1 MCKDEPNK
9 LVAARKSSPLVLGI
23 GKDNDFYVASDA
35 TPIVEFTKQVV
46 YFNDGDIAILNEEK
60 GLKLYDH
67 DEDLQDPYIEELE
80 LHLEALEKGGYD
92 HFMLKEIH
100 EQPRSIEDCF
110 GGRLNASEGW
120 GVLRRN

>member
-9 LVAARKSSPLVLGI
+9 LVAARKVALVLGI

-46 YFNDGDIAILNEEK
+46 YLNDGEIAILNEEK

-80 LHLEALEKGGYD
+80 LHLEALEKGYIILCSKK
-92 HFMLKEIH
+92 FMNNH
-100 EQPRSIEDCF
+100 VP
-110 GGRLNASEGW
+110 
-120 GVLRRN
+120 